1 MRLQPTHWL
10 LADQAVVS
18 GCNFLV
24 GLLLARFLG
33 VHGFGQWTLVLGV
46 VLYINTIAGALIWL
60 PMLTIVPSMGE
71 PDDGRRFI
79 LGALACQLQLAGVL
93 AALVGAGAWLMSSL
107 EPEWFNER
115 LVLGLVGVSLAF
127 QLQEWVRRACFAVRH
142 AAPAFWMD
150 LLTYGGQVL
159 CVCALQQAGMLDI
172 GSALLG
178 IAMAYLAGFV
188 LGLLFTRWRPDWSGW
203 RLAWR
208 KLLAM
213 GRSYL
218 FGEQTQWVGTAGLL
232 YVAAHLVGPQAAG
245 AVRAVQGLLGPTNVL
260 FQAFN
265 NLVQPQSA
273 AAHLTGG
280 RPALNALLMKVGW
293 QFGVPLGLG
302 LLVLS
307 VMGNEAMALAFG
319 SDYARY
325 GGLVGWQCAQV
336 ALTFVWLLFM
346 CKVRTV
352 GRPAH
357 IFLSGS
363 VQAGVSV
370 GAVLL
375 LAPVFAESGVL
386 VASGLG
392 LLAALVVLW
401 KC

>member
-1 MRLQPTHWL
+1 MRLKPTHWV

-24 GLLLARFLG
+24 GLLLARYLG

-46 VLYINTIAGALIWL
+46 VLYVNTIAGALIWL
-60 PMLTIVPSMGE
+60 PMLTIVPSMSD
-71 PDDGRRFI
+71 PVQGRGF
-79 LGALACQLQLAGVL
+79 LTGALACQLQLAGGL
-93 AALVGAGAWLMSSL
+93 AALVGAGAWLVSIWH
-107 EPEWFNER
+107 PEWLSTR

-150 LLTYGGQVL
+150 VLTYGGQVV
-159 CVCALQQAGMLDI
+159 CVCALQHAGLLDI
-172 GSALLG
+172 GSALL
-178 IAMAYLAGFV
+178 AVAVAYLAGFV
-188 LGLLFTRWRPDWSGW
+188 LGMLLTGWRPDWSGG
-203 RLAWR
+203 RVAWR
-208 KLLAM
+208 KMLAM

-232 YVAAHLVGPQAAG
+232 YVAAHTIGPQAAG

-273 AAHLTGG
+273 AAHLAGG
-280 RPALNALLMKVGW
+280 RSALNALLVRVGCL
-293 QFGVPLGLG
+293 FGVPLGLG
-302 LLVLS
+302 LLGLS
-307 VMGNEAMALAFG
+307 IFGDEAMALAFG

-325 GGLVGWQCAQV
+325 GGLVALQCGQV
-336 ALTFVWLLFM
+336 AMTFVWLLFM

-352 GRPAH
+352 GKPAH

-363 VQAGVSV
+363 AQAVVSV

-375 LAPVFAESGVL
+375 LAPVFAESGVV
-386 VASGLG
+386 VASALG

>member
-1 MRLQPTHWL
+1 MKLKPTHWV

-24 GLLLARFLG
+24 GLLLARYLG

-60 PMLTIVPSMGE
+60 PMLTIVPSMG
-71 PDDGRRFI
+71 DAADGRRFI
-79 LGALACQLQLAGVL
+79 RGALACQVQLAVGL
-93 AALVGAGAWLMSSL
+93 AALVGGGAWLL
-107 EPEWFNER
+107 AAWQPEWMPGR
-115 LVLGLVGVSLAF
+115 LVLGLVGVSLGF
-127 QLQEWVRRACFAVRH
+127 QLQEWVRRACFALRE

-150 LLTYGGQVL
+150 VLTYGAQVL
-159 CVCALQQAGMLDI
+159 GVCALQRAGLLDI
-172 GSALLG
+172 GSALL
-178 IAMAYLAGFV
+178 AVAASYLGGFG
-188 LGLLFTRWRPDWSGW
+188 LGLLFTRWQPDWAAW
-203 RLAWR
+203 RGAWR
-208 KLLAM
+208 KLLEM

-273 AAHLTGG
+273 AAHLAGG
-280 RPALNALLMKVGW
+280 RSALNAVLMRVGLM
-293 QFGVPLGLG
+293 FGVPLGLG
-302 LLVLS
+302 LLALS
-307 VMGNEAMALAFG
+307 VLGNEAMALAFG
-319 SDYARY
+319 RDYARY
-325 GGLVGWQCAQV
+325 GDLVALQCVQV

-363 VQAGVSV
+363 VQAVVSV

-386 VASGLG
+386 VASALG